1 MSRKLGR
8 IKAIATGGAVPV
20 ENTSTSVS
28 MMPCLAYSEIRR
40 DERKESAVPFLER
53 ALA

>member
-1 MSRKLGR
+1 
-8 IKAIATGGAVPV
+8 
-20 ENTSTSVS
+20 
-28 MMPCLAYSEIRR
+28 MPCLAYSEIRR

>member
-1 MSRKLGR
+1 
-8 IKAIATGGAVPV
+8 VPV

-28 MMPCLAYSEIRR
+28 MMPRLAYSKIRR